1 MNQRTTTHEVE
12 DASWEVVQ
20 LRTNHHNDDPALQLV
35 DEFLA
40 APEPLDE
47 AQRRLELQNLFR
59 QLWRDR
65 PPVVVKVFVVG
76 KEHTQ

>member
-1 MNQRTTTHEVE
+1 MNQRKTTEE
-12 DASWEVVQ
+12 MEGALWEVVL
-20 LRTNHHNDDPALQLV
+20 LRTSHHSDDPALQLV

-65 PPVVVKVFVVG
+65 PAVVVKVFVVG
-76 KEHTQ
+76 NEHTQ